1 MVKILRWFTAI
12 NHHLFPIA
20 IQLKSILLE
29 QFCYKRSQ
37 GIAVTVLS
45 SFFNVKKQRP
55 KKIKKS
61 TTNAV

>member
-1 MVKILRWFTAI
+1 MVKILKWFTEI

-37 GIAVTVLS
+37 GIAVTLLS
-45 SFFNVKKQRP
+45 SFFDVRKQRP

-61 TTNAV
+61 TINAV